1 MVIDIHTVRDLR
13 RRIEGLQERIA
24 RIRSALEGSAIRI
37 RDLPGGASKERD
49 RMATDVVRLLELE
62 DQLKARVMEYE
73 TELIVID
80 EALAALPSPEQEIMR
95 LRYVDG
101 LEWRQVAAKLHYSE
115 DRCWALHREAQKLLD
130 RQDNS
135 K

>member
-24 RIRSALEGSAIRI
+24 RIRSSLEGSTIRI
-37 RDLPGGASKERD
+37 RDLPGGASKEQD
-49 RMATDVVRLLELE
+49 RMASDVARLLELE
-62 DQLKARVMEYE
+62 DQLKARVLEYE

-80 EALAALPSPEQEIMR
+80 EALAALPSPEQEVMR

-101 LEWRQVAAKLHYSE
+101 LKWWEVAQRMNYDERWCKRLAKRAE
-115 DRCWALHREAQKLLD
+115 DSLLD
-130 RQDNS
+130 
-135 K
+135 

>member
-1 MVIDIHTVRDLR
+1 MIDIHTVRDLR

-24 RIRSALEGSAIRI
+24 RIRSSLEGSTIRI
-37 RDLPGGASKERD
+37 RDLPGGASKEQD
-49 RMATDVVRLLELE
+49 RMASDVARLLELE
-62 DQLKARVMEYE
+62 DQLKARVLEYE

-101 LEWRQVAAKLHYSE
+101 LKWWEVGNRLNYSE
-115 DRCWALHREAQKLLD
+115 DWCKELHRKALHRLENTH
-130 RQDNS
+130 DNPL
-135 K
+135 

>member
-1 MVIDIHTVRDLR
+1 MIDIHTVRNLR
-13 RRIEGLQERIA
+13 LHIEGLQERIA
-24 RIRSALEGSAIRI
+24 RIRASLEGSAIRI

-49 RMATDVVRLLELE
+49 RMATDVARLLELE
-62 DQLKARVMEYE
+62 DQLKAQVLEYE

-101 LEWRQVAAKLHYSE
+101 LKWWEVAQRMNYDERWCKRLAKRAE
-115 DRCWALHREAQKLLD
+115 DSLLD
-130 RQDNS
+130 
-135 K
+135 

>member
-1 MVIDIHTVRDLR
+1 MIDIHTVRDLR

-24 RIRSALEGSAIRI
+24 RIRSTLEGSAIRL

-49 RMATDVVRLLELE
+49 RMASDVAKLLELE
-62 DQLKARVMEYE
+62 DQLKARVLEYE

-80 EALAALPSPEQEIMR
+80 EALAALPGPEQEVMR

-101 LEWRQVAAKLHYSE
+101 LKWREVAQHMNYDERWCKRLAKRAE
-115 DRCWALHREAQKLLD
+115 DSLLD
-130 RQDNS
+130 
-135 K
+135 

>member
-1 MVIDIHTVRDLR
+1 MIDIHTVRDLR

-49 RMATDVVRLLELE
+49 RMATDVARLLELE
-62 DQLKARVMEYE
+62 DQLKARVLEYE

-101 LEWRQVAAKLHYSE
+101 LKWRQVAQHMNYDERWCRRLAKRAE
-115 DRCWALHREAQKLLD
+115 DRLLD
-130 RQDNS
+130 
-135 K
+135 